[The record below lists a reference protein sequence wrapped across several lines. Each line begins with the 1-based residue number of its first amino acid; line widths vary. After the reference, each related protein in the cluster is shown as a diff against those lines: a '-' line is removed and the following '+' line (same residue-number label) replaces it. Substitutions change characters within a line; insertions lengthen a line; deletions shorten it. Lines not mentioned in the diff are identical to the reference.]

1 MKKRIQ
7 LKQMVSFCFVVL
19 MVFAMPLT
27 CLAGPTIEDI
37 ENGKYTDVVVGRN
50 VHRCDIGYI
59 LYRFVAPESGSYSI
73 KINNIGANTLHYG
86 VFNEDLEWLNRRSYG
101 YYDNIYSNSFEY
113 LYEKITL
120 KQGQVLYIDLGDE
133 ARSTAGYITITS
145 LAPKKPIRTLSKTAL
160 SLRTGKQE
168 TLYFTGDKSK
178 ATWVSR
184 DPAIATV
191 SQNGAVT
198 GKKKGVT
205 FIYSIVNHK
214 LYKTKVSVY

>member
-1 MKKRIQ
+1 MKKRMQ
-7 LKQMVSFCFVVL
+7 LKQMVSFCLVVL

-37 ENGKYTDVVVGRN
+37 ENGNYRDIVVGKN
-50 VHRCDIGYI
+50 VHRSEDGKI
-59 LYRFVAPESGSYSI
+59 LYRFVAPESGAYSI
-73 KINNIGANTLHYG
+73 KINNNGASMLDYNFY
-86 VFNEDLEWLNRRSYG
+86 NEDLVQTEYSMVVTNSY
-101 YYDNIYSNSFEY
+101 NIP
-113 LYEKITL
+113 YERLSL
-120 KQGQVLYIDLGDE
+120 KQGQVLYLELGQGIY
-133 ARSTAGYITITS
+133 STSGYITITS
-145 LAPKKPIRTLSKTAL
+145 LSPKKPVRTLSKTAL

-178 ATWVSR
+178 AIWVSR

-191 SQNGAVT
+191 SQDGVVT

-214 LYKTKVSVY
+214 LYKTKVSIY

>member
-7 LKQMVSFCFVVL
+7 LKQMVSFCLVIL

-27 CLAGPTIEDI
+27 CLANPTIEDI
-37 ENGKYTDVVVGRN
+37 ESGKYTDVVVGKN
-50 VHRCDIGYI
+50 VHRCDSGHI

-73 KINNIGANTLHYG
+73 KLNNIGENYLDYG
-86 VFNEDLEWLNRRSYG
+86 VFNEELEFLNRPTYFSYC
-101 YYDNIYSNSFEY
+101 DIRSNSFVY
-113 LYEKITL
+113 IYERISL
-120 KQGQVLYIDLGDE
+120 KQGQVLYIELGRRDC
-133 ARSTAGYITITS
+133 STAGYITITS
-145 LAPKKPIRTLSKTAL
+145 LAPKKPVRTLSKTAL

-178 ATWVSR
+178 VTWVSR

-191 SQNGAVT
+191 SQDGVVT

>member
-7 LKQMVSFCFVVL
+7 LKQMVSFCLVVL

-37 ENGKYTDVVVGRN
+37 ENGAYRDIVVGKN
-50 VHRCDIGYI
+50 AHRSERDAI
-59 LYRFVAPESGSYSI
+59 LYRFVAPESGVYSI
-73 KINNIGANTLHYG
+73 KIINNGENQLYYN
-86 VFNEDLEWLNRRSYG
+86 FYNEDLVKFVNSGWNGVYTNSYKIPCERLSLKKDEVIYIFMG
-101 YYDNIYSNSFEY
+101 HSSSDN
-113 LYEKITL
+113 
-120 KQGQVLYIDLGDE
+120 
-133 ARSTAGYITITS
+133 STAGYITITS
-145 LAPKKPIRTLSKTAL
+145 LAPKKPVRTLSKTAL
-160 SLRTGKQE
+160 SLRAGKQE

-191 SQNGAVT
+191 SQNGVVT

>member
-7 LKQMVSFCFVVL
+7 LKQMVSFCLVVL

-37 ENGKYTDVVVGRN
+37 ENGNYIDIVVGKN
-50 VHRCDIGYI
+50 VHRSEGGKI
-59 LYRFVAPESGSYSI
+59 LYRFVAPESGAYSVKLNNNGKYSI
-73 KINNIGANTLHYG
+73 WCRFYDEELVINRDTTL
-86 VFNEDLEWLNRRSYG
+86 VSTNSY
-101 YYDNIYSNSFEY
+101 DM
-113 LYEKITL
+113 LYEKLSL
-120 KQGQVLYIDLGDE
+120 KQGQVIYIELGEDYT
-133 ARSTAGYITITS
+133 STSGYMTINI
-145 LAPKKPIRTLSKTAL
+145 LAPKKPVRTLSKTAL

-178 ATWVSR
+178 VTWVSR

-191 SQNGAVT
+191 SQNGVVT

>member
-7 LKQMVSFCFVVL
+7 LKQMVSFCLVVL
-19 MVFAMPLT
+19 MVFVMPLT

-37 ENGKYTDVVVGRN
+37 ENGNYRDIVVGKN
-50 VHRCDIGYI
+50 VHRKENGGFS
-59 LYRFVAPESGSYSI
+59 LYRFTAPENGIYSIEILNNGENLFEYNIYNEELYKIYNGGSYIFHNSAVIPYERLELKKGESI
-73 KINNIGANTLHYG
+73 FI
-86 VFNEDLEWLNRRSYG
+86 ECYG
-101 YYDNIYSNSFEY
+101 YYNN
-113 LYEKITL
+113 
-120 KQGQVLYIDLGDE
+120 Q
-133 ARSTAGYITITS
+133 STAGYITITS

-191 SQNGAVT
+191 SQNGVVT

>member
-7 LKQMVSFCFVVL
+7 LKQMVSFCLVVL
-19 MVFAMPLT
+19 IVFAMPLT
-27 CLAGPTIEDI
+27 CLAAWTIEDI
-37 ENGKYTDVVVGRN
+37 ENGNYKEVVVGKN
-50 VHRCDIGYI
+50 IHRSYNGHY
-59 LYRFVAPESGSYSI
+59 LYRFVAPESSVYSI
-73 KINNIGANTLHYG
+73 SLTNNGEHYMYG
-86 VFNEDLEWLNRRSYG
+86 VLYDQDLVYIKECSMSTNSSERLDEKLSLKKDDVIYVSVG
-101 YYDNIYSNSFEY
+101 YR
-113 LYEKITL
+113 
-120 KQGQVLYIDLGDE
+120 GE
-133 ARSTAGYITITS
+133 ATAGYITITS

-160 SLRTGKQE
+160 SLRAGKQE

-191 SQNGAVT
+191 TQNGVVT

-214 LYKTKVSVY
+214 LYKTKVSIY

>member
-7 LKQMVSFCFVVL
+7 LKQMVSFCLVVL
-19 MVFAMPLT
+19 MVFAMPLA

-37 ENGKYTDVVVGRN
+37 ENGNYRDIVVGKN
-50 VHRCDIGYI
+50 VHRCEGGNI
-59 LYRFVAPESGSYSI
+59 LYRFVVPESGVYSI
-73 KINNIGANTLHYG
+73 RITNNGDNTLYSYLYD
-86 VFNEDLEWLNRRSYG
+86 EDLVKFDSQYTYTNE
-101 YYDNIYSNSFEY
+101 SNM
-113 LYEKITL
+113 LYERLSL
-120 KQGQVLYIDLGDE
+120 KKDE
-133 ARSTAGYITITS
+133 IIYVNTGGNYNSYSTAGYITITS
-145 LAPKKPIRTLSKTAL
+145 LAPKKPVRTLSKTAL
-160 SLRTGKQE
+160 SLRAGKQE

-191 SQNGAVT
+191 SRNGVVT

>member
-1 MKKRIQ
+1 MKKRKQ
-7 LKQMVSFCFVVL
+7 LKQMVSFCLVVL

-37 ENGKYTDVVVGRN
+37 ENGNYKEVVVGKN
-50 VHRCDIGYI
+50 AHRSEGGKI
-59 LYRFVAPESGSYSI
+59 LYRFVAPESGVYSI
-73 KINNIGANTLHYG
+73 RITNNGDDSLYSYLYD
-86 VFNEDLEWLNRRSYG
+86 EDLVQFADKYTSTNSSSMLYERLSLKKDEIIYMNVG
-101 YYDNIYSNSFEY
+101 YYDGYSS
-113 LYEKITL
+113 
-120 KQGQVLYIDLGDE
+120 
-133 ARSTAGYITITS
+133 AGYITITS

-191 SQNGAVT
+191 SQNGVVT